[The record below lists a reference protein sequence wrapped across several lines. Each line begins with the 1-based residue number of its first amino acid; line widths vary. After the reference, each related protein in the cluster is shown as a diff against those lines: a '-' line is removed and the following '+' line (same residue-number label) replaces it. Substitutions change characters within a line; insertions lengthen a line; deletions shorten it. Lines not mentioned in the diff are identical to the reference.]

1 MPIRDSMEFETRG
14 FQHHKGSVGPFENHW
29 LNLALALVLAAFV
42 IVLLLWGY
50 AEYTAQFGVPAAL
63 QPTATHFR

>member
-29 LNLALALVLAAFV
+29 LNLSLAFVLAAFV

-50 AEYTAQFGVPAAL
+50 AEYTAQFGVPPAL

>member
-14 FQHHKGSVGPFENHW
+14 FQHHKGSVGPFENPGM
-29 LNLALALVLAAFV
+29 NLALALVLAAIV
-42 IVLLLWGY
+42 IALLLWGY
-50 AEYTAQFGVPAAL
+50 AEYTAQFGTPPAL

>member
-1 MPIRDSMEFETRG
+1 MPIRASMEFETRG

-29 LNLALALVLAAFV
+29 LNIALALVLAAFV

-50 AEYTAQFGVPAAL
+50 AEYTAQFGVPPAL

>member
-29 LNLALALVLAAFV
+29 LNIALALVLAAFV

-50 AEYTAQFGVPAAL
+50 AEYTAQFGVPPAL